1 MKRHL
6 LLGVFVGLFLNNA
19 SAQDCTNGRY
29 LTPSFTVQKIADIQY
44 GSNLGQ
50 DETTVEDL
58 KLDVYL
64 PENDVDTDRP
74 VILLAHGG
82 SFIGGNKSDLEAQ
95 CTALASLG
103 YVAVSMQYRLINNIF
118 DPSFL
123 ADIGLGFKKE
133 VVRAVHDMR
142 AAIRFLRK
150 SVAEEE
156 NPYGINPNIIVVGGY
171 SAGAILANHATY
183 LDNESKIPAELV
195 DYFSDQGGLEG
206 NTGNPGYNSVPQM
219 VLSMCGAILNTSWME
234 AGDQPYFGMHN
245 LDDPTVPNL
254 EAQPNIG
261 ISIPVTLQGDSL
273 MYTRALDVNVPAFY
287 KSYPGNGHC
296 DFPLESVELIFD
308 FLHEQICE
316 ESLSINE
323 YETTIDF
330 SVYPNPTNEILFV
343 EVPKNSQDLDVSIVS
358 LVGQTI
364 HSEKMNANQDKVI
377 INSSAFE
384 TGVYIVKLMSRDGVE
399 AIRKVVVR

>member
-82 SFIGGNKSDLEAQ
+82 SFIGGDKSDVEAQ

-118 DPSFL
+118 DLSFL
-123 ADIGLGFKKE
+123 ADMGLGFKKG

-150 SVAEEE
+150 SVAEEG

-171 SAGAILANHATY
+171 SAGAILANHVTY
-183 LDNESKIPAELV
+183 LDDESKIPAELV
-195 DYFSDQGGLEG
+195 DYFNDQGGLEG

-273 MYTRALDVNVPAFY
+273 MYTRALDVNIPAFY

-384 TGVYIVKLMSRDGVE
+384 TGVYIVKLMSKDGVE

>member
-103 YVAVSMQYRLINNIF
+103 YVAVSMQYRLINSIF

-384 TGVYIVKLMSRDGVE
+384 TGVYIVKLMSKDGVE

>member
-1 MKRHL
+1 
-6 LLGVFVGLFLNNA
+6 
-19 SAQDCTNGRY
+19 
-29 LTPSFTVQKIADIQY
+29 
-44 GSNLGQ
+44 
-50 DETTVEDL
+50 
-58 KLDVYL
+58 
-64 PENDVDTDRP
+64 
-74 VILLAHGG
+74 
-82 SFIGGNKSDLEAQ
+82 
-95 CTALASLG
+95 
-103 YVAVSMQYRLINNIF
+103 
-118 DPSFL
+118 
-123 ADIGLGFKKE
+123 GLGFKKG

-150 SVAEEE
+150 SVAEEG

-171 SAGAILANHATY
+171 SAGAILANHVTY

-261 ISIPVTLQGDSL
+261 MSIPVTLQGDSL
-273 MYTRALDVNVPAFY
+273 MYTRALDVNVPALY

-330 SVYPNPTNEILFV
+330 SVYPNLTNEILFV

-384 TGVYIVKLMSRDGVE
+384 TGVYIVKLMSKDGVE